1 MRAGRGRPGLAA
13 AARVARWIGGWPAR
27 RVGLAAVAG
36 ALLVGAALLGRVA
49 PLQAQE
55 GEAPE
60 ATGASGVS
68 IRMDDLVDLIT
79 YSIVHRF
86 EVQVSQLDAAATYDV
101 VVSSSN
107 APALGIGGCGTAAQ
121 TATVTGA
128 TAQNLSF
135 IVYACGVGAGT
146 VTAEVRRAGAATAE
160 VAVSQGV
167 TVEPIPAW
175 VPDAERPVRG
185 SRGAVAQVG
194 TPSFVRN
201 PRFEQVMPTSVV
213 AKWDTP
219 TGNGGAE
226 LSGYGL
232 LFWHEDDDHPDYRD
246 DVLVKGLI
254 PREHT
259 YTGLQHDA
267 TYKFRIHACNETPA
281 CGWWTN
287 PPLEVTT
294 ERAPTPQRPHTITF
308 AQISSDSARVRWSAA
323 ANTGGVPLTGF
334 DLRYWPYD
342 PDNPDEES
350 GAIDHPADDGND
362 RGETLRGL
370 AAGTEYALKLRAC
383 NGPKDSHCSRWSDD
397 HRFTTTAGIRPRP
410 QNLDVVPLAQRR
422 VEVRWSRVEGASGYG
437 VEVTH
442 DLTSSEPAWR
452 TARNLEDRTA
462 IIIDEDDENLDKPRK
477 IVIHLDDIYLTEATT
492 GLAQHEAHKL
502 RIRARFDSGN
512 PTYSD
517 TIIIIDTPIT
527 IANGKSPRGG
537 AGEGTVALQWKP
549 IREVLGTDYGFGE
562 VQLRYRRYQNDHTA
576 ADWRP
581 EEESFDHSKTTTR
594 VTGERDT
601 IDRLDTGRLYAI
613 QYWYIPPAA
622 SATQHRVYAA
632 RDVYAWPSHKAPANG
647 SRVAT
652 FPLTTKL
659 QSQRFLYRVCGD
671 TFGPPGDTRRGQWEE
686 LIRVAFEQW
695 ATATKGLVSF
705 GRILLPCA
713 TDYESGY
720 TYNRITDEI
729 KRILALGRDRTDD
742 EIAGDVVEFVD
753 SLRVVG
759 VESLDGTSII
769 DRLFDKNIQQSE
781 VLMYDDMSLGR
792 LVRVGAFPDIA
803 TDIGYW
809 KECWYRKDDSTG
821 RYEYK
826 PANICTYPYRAT
838 SDIIVRRGAYD
849 AGPGSDHGV
858 SVDDKLE
865 LPAANAQF
873 NACRNSSDDGLSAFQ
888 AMVHEVGHVIGIA
901 GGSNG
906 THYSKQHP
914 TIADSAVN
922 YDNMVIPDNSKSGF
936 KSDFTEPDCSPHPFD
951 VMAVFA
957 LYQTRF
963 TTS

>member
-1 MRAGRGRPGLAA
+1 M
-13 AARVARWIGGWPAR
+13 
-27 RVGLAAVAG
+27 
-36 ALLVGAALLGRVA
+36 
-49 PLQAQE
+49 
-55 GEAPE
+55 
-60 ATGASGVS
+60 
-68 IRMDDLVDLIT
+68 
-79 YSIVHRF
+79 
-86 EVQVSQLDAAATYDV
+86 
-101 VVSSSN
+101 
-107 APALGIGGCGTAAQ
+107 
-121 TATVTGA
+121 
-128 TAQNLSF
+128 
-135 IVYACGVGAGT
+135 
-146 VTAEVRRAGAATAE
+146 
-160 VAVSQGV
+160 
-167 TVEPIPAW
+167 
-175 VPDAERPVRG
+175 
-185 SRGAVAQVG
+185 
-194 TPSFVRN
+194 
-201 PRFEQVMPTSVV
+201 
-213 AKWDTP
+213 
-219 TGNGGAE
+219 
-226 LSGYGL
+226 
-232 LFWHEDDDHPDYRD
+232 
-246 DVLVKGLI
+246 
-254 PREHT
+254 
-259 YTGLQHDA
+259 
-267 TYKFRIHACNETPA
+267 
-281 CGWWTN
+281 
-287 PPLEVTT
+287 EVTT

-308 AQISSDSARVRWSAA
+308 SQISSDSARVTWSAA

-462 IIIDEDDENLDKPRK
+462 IIIDEDDENRDKPRK

-502 RIRARFDSGN
+502 RIRARFDRGN

-527 IANGKSPRGG
+527 IANGKSSRGG

-549 IREVLGTDYGFGE
+549 IREVLGTGYGFGE

-581 EEESFDHSKTTTR
+581 EEASFDQSKTTTR

-632 RDVYAWPSHKAPANG
+632 RDVYAWPSHEAPANG

-695 ATATKGLVSF
+695 ETATKGLVSF

-809 KECWYRKDDSTG
+809 KECWYRKDDSSG
-821 RYEYK
+821 SYEYK
-826 PANICTYPYRAT
+826 PANICTYPYRST

-873 NACRNSSDDGLSAFQ
+873 NTCRNSSDNGLSAFQ

-901 GGSNG
+901 GGGSG
-906 THYSKQHP
+906 TYYSKQHP

-922 YDNMVIPDNSKSGF
+922 YDDMVIPDNSESGF
-936 KSDFTEPDCSPHPFD
+936 KSDFTEPDCSPYPFD